1 MKEVVVL
8 GGYGRLGS
16 ACVEELLATTDCRIV
31 IAGPSVQRAERAALA
46 YGRRAY
52 GAYANAA
59 DPRAVED
66 VVSRSSAVVACASS
80 PPLAA
85 LDRALETRTPF
96 VSLTSISLG
105 AASMTALAERAWEAQ
120 TPVVF
125 HAGAVPGLPCIAA
138 DLLLRRFER
147 VRTLRIASTGL
158 GGAPALSLA
167 ALREMAGRSDLREL
181 RELWSWRPPRRFR
194 FPGGVRLVS
203 EVRSADLDGFAAGH
217 CVGSVHYYEPDA
229 GPIGAASA
237 SLFGWREPRTFTLV
251 AEAYVDDANAK
262 PAGRLVLRAR
272 SPVRAAAIAASAIV
286 RGVLAHSVPAGLLL
300 PYEAVSPAA
309 LLELFEKRGARV
321 LGP

>member
-1 MKEVVVL
+1 MREVVVL
-8 GGYGRLGS
+8 GGYGRLGN

-31 IAGPSVQRAERAALA
+31 IAGPSVQRAERAALVH
-46 YGRRAY
+46 GRRTC

-66 VVSRSSAVVACASS
+66 VVSRAAAVVVCASS

-105 AASMTALAERAWEAQ
+105 AASMTTLAERAWEAQ
-120 TPVVF
+120 TPVVL

-158 GGAPALSLA
+158 GGGAPSVSLA
-167 ALREMAGRSDLREL
+167 ALREMADRRDL

-203 EVRSADLDGFAAGH
+203 EVQSADLHGFAARH
-217 CVGSVHYYEPDA
+217 CVDSVHYYEPDA

-237 SLFGWREPRTFTLV
+237 SLFGWRAPRTFTLV
-251 AEAYVDDANAK
+251 AEAHLDDGFAE

-272 SPVRAAAIAASAIV
+272 SPVRAAAIAASAFV
-286 RGVLAHSVPAGLLL
+286 RGILARSVPAGLLF
-300 PYEAVSPAA
+300 PYEAMSPAT
-309 LLELFEKRGARV
+309 LLELLEKRGVRV